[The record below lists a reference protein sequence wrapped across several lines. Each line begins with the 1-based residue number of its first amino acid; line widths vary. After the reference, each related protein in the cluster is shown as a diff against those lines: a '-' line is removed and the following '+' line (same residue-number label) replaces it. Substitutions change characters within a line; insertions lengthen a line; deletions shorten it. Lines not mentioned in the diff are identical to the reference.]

1 VRQEKREVRERRELR
16 SSGLYSTTGR
26 VEQQRL
32 AGYINSLLWVEAS
45 FSHPATGLALL
56 ENKGIE
62 HLVSAMQRRPLNRLL
77 QDYACSTI
85 SHIVTA
91 HRKIAVGLLQS
102 QFFLQSGN

>member
-1 VRQEKREVRERRELR
+1 
-16 SSGLYSTTGR
+16 
-26 VEQQRL
+26 
-32 AGYINSLLWVEAS
+32 VEAS